1 MGQLRHS
8 AYLWTR
14 HIRRRARLRLCA
26 DGSAG
31 RADPAQGGDRPW
43 PSAEYFGAGTD
54 NANVAS
60 DIQIRTYGIPD
71 RAARWLET
79 GGERQRQICR
89 GFVDGAN
96 EYADRNPSDIDPS
109 FRQVLP
115 LQPEDALAI
124 FQLTV
129 HFNFMPE
136 QSGVP
141 ELLAMW
147 QQGQATAASSTGK
160 AARTDGR
167 SPRRSRPTA
176 TRS

>member
-1 MGQLRHS
+1 MRGYGYAQMEAQAELILRKV
-8 AYLWTR
+8 A
-14 HIRRRARLRLCA
+14 IAR
-26 DGSAG
+26 G
-31 RADPAQGGDRPW
+31 R
-43 PSAEYFGAGTD
+43 SAEYFGAGAD

-60 DIQIRTYGIPD
+60 DVQIRTYGIPD
-71 RAARWLET
+71 RAAQWLET
-79 GGERQRQICR
+79 GGKRQRQILR
-89 GFVDGAN
+89 SFMDGAN

-115 LQPEDALAI
+115 LQPQDALAI
-124 FQLTV
+124 FQLTI

-147 QQGQATAASSTGK
+147 QQGQAAHAIASSTGK
-160 AARTDGR
+160 SGSTDGL
-167 SPRRSRPTA
+167 SPRRSRPTG